1 MRIRSTVLCVPADN
15 LHLAT
20 AATLAV
26 RAVAAHL
33 HSRNK
38 NTKLPVRLRN
48 FCEKVVEFFFGFGE
62 VLLYA
67 FRFRLLHLRSAE
79 NVQ

>member
-1 MRIRSTVLCVPADN
+1 MRIRSTVLCVSVPANN

-26 RAVAAHL
+26 RAVTAHL

-38 NTKLPVRLRN
+38 NTKLPVGLRN
-48 FCEKVVEFFFGFGE
+48 FCEKVVEFFLALEKSFFM
-62 VLLYA
+62 LLDFVFYI
-67 FRFRLLHLRSAE
+67 
-79 NVQ
+79 

>member
-20 AATLAV
+20 SATLAV

-48 FCEKVVEFFFGFGE
+48 FCEKVVEFFLALEKSFFM
-62 VLLYA
+62 LLDFVFYT
-67 FRFRLLHLRSAE
+67 
-79 NVQ
+79 

>member
-48 FCEKVVEFFFGFGE
+48 FCEKVVEFFLALEKSFFM
-62 VLLYA
+62 LLDFVFYT
-67 FRFRLLHLRSAE
+67 
-79 NVQ
+79 

>member
-1 MRIRSTVLCVPADN
+1 MRIRSTVLCVSVPADN

-48 FCEKVVEFFFGFGE
+48 FCEKVVEFFLALEKSFFM
-62 VLLYA
+62 LLDFVFYI
-67 FRFRLLHLRSAE
+67 
-79 NVQ
+79 